1 GGVDHQHRL
10 PRPGRQRQLAA
21 AEPAKAELV
30 RTRIAALHQKPPR
43 DVFGDSITALSQP
56 RSAAIAARHFGC
68 AAPVVHR
75 DCGAFAGEIARM
87 IAALLLKGFVVG
99 IVIAVPVGPVGVL
112 CIRRTIL
119 EGRVAGLSS
128 GTGAAT
134 ADAMF
139 AVIAGF
145 GLTALSDWL
154 FGYQDWLRVGGAAFL
169 FYVGFSAFMHDPAK
183 PRTPQQAPDSL
194 LANGASTFALTITN
208 PVTILSFLAIF
219 AGLGLT
225 GREMTMAGV
234 ATLVFGVWLG
244 SLSWWV

>member
-1 GGVDHQHRL
+1 
-10 PRPGRQRQLAA
+10 
-21 AEPAKAELV
+21 
-30 RTRIAALHQKPPR
+30 
-43 DVFGDSITALSQP
+43 
-56 RSAAIAARHFGC
+56 
-68 AAPVVHR
+68 
-75 DCGAFAGEIARM
+75 M

-154 FGYQDWLRVGGAAFL
+154 FGYQDWLRIGGAVFL
-169 FYVGFSAFMHDPAK
+169 FYVGFSAFLHDPAK
-183 PRTPQQAPDSL
+183 PRTPQQAPETL
-194 LANGASTFALTITN
+194 LANCASTFALTITN

-244 SLSWWV
+244 SLSWWVALAVGAGIFRHQFTRSHLVWINRGSGGILVLCGIGLIGSLFVEHCC